1 MASKENP
8 IQLMSWRYVSY
19 TEGSSYIHL
28 MIEPMVDEPDLLYV
42 PKEEIWNSSAPDWA
56 KNRKKEIINKILGFG
71 WKRDLVEVEI
81 NTEVLSMDTLF
92 KPVPGSIL
100 STEGGE
106 KLESLNLFHPKMPLT
121 KDKEMIRKIWYE
133 AEKKFAEAVKGEI
146 RLFLDD
152 VFQSNSVFNRITIPI
167 LKTNPNAKMIFYK
180 KGSPNLN

>member
-71 WKRDLVEVEI
+71 WKRD
-81 NTEVLSMDTLF
+81 
-92 KPVPGSIL
+92 
-100 STEGGE
+100 
-106 KLESLNLFHPKMPLT
+106 
-121 KDKEMIRKIWYE
+121 
-133 AEKKFAEAVKGEI
+133 
-146 RLFLDD
+146 
-152 VFQSNSVFNRITIPI
+152 
-167 LKTNPNAKMIFYK
+167 
-180 KGSPNLN
+180 